1 MSSRRVV
8 ITGASRGIGAAIATE
23 LDARGHSVFG
33 LSRRGETAAGEG
45 LACDVT
51 DEMAVRDA
59 LARIAAGGLIDVLIN
74 NAGLHR
80 VRAIAKMET
89 TLYRQVMDINATAVF
104 TMSREAYPHL
114 ARPGG
119 KVINMG
125 SFFDKLGVPDNLAY
139 CASKAAVAAM
149 TRCMAVEWAKEGI
162 TAINIAPGYVL
173 TDLNRDFLMRDSVQ
187 AWIRRRV
194 PVGRPGDAAEVA
206 RFIALLVGDDLPYL
220 TGETIYMDGGHG
232 MNHG

>member
-1 MSSRRVV
+1 MNSRRVV

-23 LDARGHSVFG
+23 LDSRGHSVLG
-33 LSRRGETAAGEG
+33 LSRQGETAAGEG
-45 LACDVT
+45 FACDVT
-51 DEMAVRDA
+51 DEVAVRDT
-59 LARIAAGGLIDVLIN
+59 LARIAAGGPIDVLIN

-89 TLYRQVMDINATAVF
+89 ALYRQVMDINATAVF
-104 TMSREAYPHL
+104 TMSREVYPHL

-173 TDLNRDFLMRDSVQ
+173 TDLNRDFLTRDSVQ
-187 AWIRRRV
+187 AWIRQRV
-194 PVGRPGDAAEVA
+194 PVGRPGNAAEVA